1 MVALAAQRVSGFS
14 IPRMRTKIM
23 ATRIRA
29 RVIEYMINTLPCE
42 YWVVYTYFIILSIG
56 EINKKSPIL
65 LCDLTNVHC

>member
-1 MVALAAQRVSGFS
+1 
-14 IPRMRTKIM
+14 M

-56 EINKKSPIL
+56 EINKKYPIL